1 MTTRKASSVA
11 DTVTTSSSTNHQQH
25 QSRSGSPN
33 SGVQASEAAG
43 GGAEMFGEFQD
54 WCLRTYGD
62 SGKTKTVTRRKYHK
76 ILQTLI
82 QGDEENSNGVFMHEK
97 SNSHINAKF
106 KFWVKSKGFQVG
118 TLQDSKNG
126 SSDRPVL
133 YVPIKATVSAS
144 CSFTLCCVRT
154 RVHVCPVL
162 MCVWVCVCVRSL
174 LAFGLSLFV

>member
-1 MTTRKASSVA
+1 MTTRKASSVG
-11 DTVTTSSSTNHQQH
+11 DVVTPSTNSHQQQH
-25 QSRSGSPN
+25 QNQQRSRSPGGYS
-33 SGVQASEAAG
+33 SGVPASEAVG

-62 SGKTKTVTRRKYHK
+62 SGKTKTVTRRKYNK

-82 QGDEENSNGVFMHEK
+82 QGDEENSNGVFLHEK
-97 SNSHINAKF
+97 NNNHINAKF

-118 TLQDSKNG
+118 TLQDAKHG

-144 CSFTLCCVRT
+144 SSFTLSCVRV
-154 RVHVCPVL
+154 R
-162 MCVWVCVCVRSL
+162 VCVCVS
-174 LAFGLSLFV
+174 S